1 MTALGALLGIYK
13 FVTGL
18 VKKAILAANGVSLIL
33 PLLDDSDSEIRETS
47 IILLFLFS
55 QHEPKEVVDYL
66 FRPRRLE
73 ALIGFFENEENA
85 NVQMAAAGFLANQP
99 KSEQE
104 FTMKLIELS
113 GLDAILSIL
122 KTGKMEAKENA
133 LNSLNTGSITTKARA
148 ATFIGDPSMSTPK
161 LTVAPKPTDCCWLFR
176 SSHVALCSAHG
187 SVCSVNTT
195 FCLLDTKTLPSLIKL
210 LHGEVH
216 ATACE
221 EIQTLSTLVL
231 EDFPQRGARVSHDY
245 NALRFILDILNW
257 ENLQATSNLEG
268 KVDFPG
274 EGIDS
279 NMTQALSSRPKR
291 TLGRPTHFEDYE

>member
-55 QHEPKEVVDYL
+55 QHEPKE
-66 FRPRRLE
+66 
-73 ALIGFFENEENA
+73 
-85 NVQMAAAGFLANQP
+85 MAAAGFLANQP

-133 LNSLNTGSITTKARA
+133 LSA
-148 ATFIGDPSMSTPK
+148 
-161 LTVAPKPTDCCWLFR
+161 LFR
-176 SSHVALCSAHG
+176 FSEHWFDHDKGKSSNIH
-187 SVCSVNTT
+187 
-195 FCLLDTKTLPSLIKL
+195 
-210 LHGEVH
+210 
-216 ATACE
+216 
-221 EIQTLSTLVL
+221 
-231 EDFPQRGARVSHDY
+231 
-245 NALRFILDILNW
+245 W
-257 ENLQATSNLEG
+257 
-268 KVDFPG
+268 
-274 EGIDS
+274 
-279 NMTQALSSRPKR
+279 
-291 TLGRPTHFEDYE
+291 